1 MTRILII
8 EDEPQMCMGLKDNLE
23 FEGYTVLTALDGKT
37 GLQLALSEKPD
48 LILLDIMLPLV
59 SGLDV
64 CKELRNRGLNT
75 PVIMLTA
82 RGEEGDKVLGLELGA
97 DDYITKPF
105 GIRELLSRIKAVLRR
120 AGKFIASS
128 KPLQIGRLHVDFEHY
143 SAWENGKPVEL
154 SHREFE
160 LLKYFVDHAGE
171 TVSREQLLE
180 KVWGYQNG
188 YPDSRTVDNFI
199 VRLRK
204 KIETEPKKPKHLF
217 TVYGFGYK
225 LIL

>member
-23 FEGYTVLTALDGKT
+23 FEGYHVLAAFDGKI
-37 GLQLALSEKPD
+37 GLELAISEKPD
-48 LILLDIMLPLV
+48 LILLDLMLPIV
-59 SGLDV
+59 SGFDV
-64 CKELRNRGLNT
+64 CKELRNRRLNI

-82 RGEEGDKVLGLELGA
+82 RGEEEDKVLGLELGA

-105 GIRELLSRIKAVLRR
+105 SIRELLSRIKAVLRR
-120 AGKFIASS
+120 AGKTVSS
-128 KPLQIGRLHVDFEHY
+128 YGIQQIGRLEVDFDHY
-143 SAWENGKPVEL
+143 SASENGKPVGL
-154 SHREFE
+154 SHKEFE
-160 LLKYFVDHAGE
+160 LLKYFVEHVGE
-171 TVSREQLLE
+171 TVSRDQLLG

-188 YPDSRTVDNFI
+188 CPDSRTVDNFI

-204 KIETEPKKPKHLF
+204 KLEIEPKKPKHLI